1 MKRICKSCGAKIPKN
16 KSICKK
22 CGEAYVDI
30 ETELELDEE
39 TKALVTVD
47 KKSNMIHVCI
57 LLLSILVFVYSLLLI
72 YLHFTDKKITK
83 EMPSAETTETEEI
96 PDEKPAAEYNAVS
109 FIGKPFSEV
118 KSKLGDQYSIKK
130 VGDQTLACY
139 INYPVVITTNDS
151 PLSDSSVVIA
161 ATITGN
167 GSVSTE
173 CTADMTYSQLR
184 SLLNITK
191 MELNPDKENPEKF
204 SYTHLFSNDSLKVTA
219 KFIFDTNDIETP
231 CAEVYIT
238 NEDLN
243 AKKKF
248 GIVTGLDEGSSLNVR
263 SEALYDAEALTQV
276 YEGDKVE
283 ILDKAITEDGSVWYQ
298 ITVNNITGFSVAE
311 FIVPEETE
319 EQTAPEQTEENTA
332 EEVSEENTEDE
343 VQG

>member
-30 ETELELDEE
+30 EMELELDEE
-39 TKALVTVD
+39 TKALVTVE

-57 LLLSILVFVYSLLLI
+57 LLLSILVFLYSLLLI
-72 YLHFTDKKITK
+72 YLHFTNKKITK
-83 EMPSAETTETEEI
+83 EMPSSEITETEEEPEQK
-96 PDEKPAAEYNAVS
+96 PDVNYNAVS
-109 FIGKPFSEV
+109 FIGGPFSEV

-151 PLSDSSVVIA
+151 PISDSSVVIA
-161 ATITGN
+161 ATVTGN

-184 SLLNITK
+184 SILNITK
-191 MELNPDKENPEKF
+191 MELSPDKENPEKF
-204 SYTHLFSNDSLKVTA
+204 SYTHLFANDSMTVTA
-219 KFIFDTNDIETP
+219 KFTFDTNDVETP

-243 AKKKF
+243 AKKKY

-263 SEALYDAEALTQV
+263 SEALYDADALTQI

-283 ILDKAITEDGSVWYQ
+283 ILDKAITEDGTVWYQ

-319 EQTAPEQTEENTA
+319 EQSEPEETEES
-332 EEVSEENTEDE
+332 SEEKSEDNTEDE